1 MRPARRI
8 DIRRSWFR
16 GKPRSLSDL
25 FARVALLSRF
35 PPARD
40 YHPVAA
46 ECERARGRC
55 PNFKSQIFNRI
66 VMRWNCRRGGR
77 NDETG
82 HFGNVVIHRYA
93 SGKKPVGAESNGSA
107 PRLLPLHRG
116 KNQDD
121 RCQRL
126 PGNVASFDWTATRE
140 RSALVVRT
148 VRTLITVRTSSASSS
163 PVAWCRSL
171 KQRSKNAI

>member
-1 MRPARRI
+1 MVPRQTSVTFRPVR
-8 DIRRSWFR
+8 
-16 GKPRSLSDL
+16 P
-25 FARVALLSRF
+25 SRF
-35 PPARD
+35 TFTISSALEIIIRLRLMRESTGA
-40 YHPVAA
+40 VS
-46 ECERARGRC
+46 
-55 PNFKSQIFNRI
+55 NFKSQIFDRI

-93 SGKKPVGAESNGSA
+93 SGKKPVRAESNGSA

-126 PGNVASFDWTATRE
+126 PGNLASFDWTATRE